1 MQVLKKLAVY
11 TALAA
16 TAFAGPVAAQ
26 VPTYTFP
33 GVTWAFSTNH
43 AGFSACNTLFL
54 DATGAVGN
62 SDDFL
67 MYGTLFCPAFG
78 GAYAN
83 SGNAYFDSAGFFHM
97 TIRLGTSHNLVCDN
111 LSGNTLSGSC
121 PIFDNFGGQT
131 GTATITLL

>member
-1 MQVLKKLAVY
+1 MQVLKKLAVHA
-11 TALAA
+11 ALVA

-62 SDDFL
+62 SDDFS
-67 MYGTLFCPAFG
+67 MYGTLFCPSFG

-97 TIRLGTSHNLVCDN
+97 TISLGVSHNLVCDN
-111 LSGNTLSGSC
+111 LSGFTLSGSC
-121 PIFDNFGGQT
+121 PIYDNLGTQT